1 MACKACNW
9 KKRAALPEKSKID
22 ELITQHLTCF
32 YAKEDEKKIDMLTDS
47 LTELG
52 FDNTKT
58 PEETREELREII
70 ETPWKNAL
78 KFGYLPKVIP

>member
-1 MACKACNW
+1 MACATCNLR
-9 KKRAALPEKSKID
+9 KLGALPEESLID
-22 ELITQHLTCF
+22 KLITQHIE
-32 YAKEDEKKIDMLTDS
+32 YRGKIDMLNYS

-52 FDNTKT
+52 LDNTKT

-78 KFGYLPKVIP
+78 KFGYLPISMP

>member
-9 KKRAALPEKSKID
+9 KKRAALPEKSCID
-22 ELITQHLTCF
+22 KLITQHMTCF
-32 YAKEDEKKIDMLTDS
+32 YAKIEDEKIDMLNDS

-52 FDNTKT
+52 LDNTKT

-78 KFGYLPKVIP
+78 KFGYLPISMP